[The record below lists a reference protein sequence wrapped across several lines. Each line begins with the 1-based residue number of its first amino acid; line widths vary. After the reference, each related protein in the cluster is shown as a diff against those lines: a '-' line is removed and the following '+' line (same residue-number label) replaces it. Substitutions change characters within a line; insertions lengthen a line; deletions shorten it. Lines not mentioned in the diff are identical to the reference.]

1 MNLIKDIEGFYRKYE
16 IDFSKMPLHLTDEI
30 NEFMSPLWKGTTGK
44 MNWEITNTDFLKLSF
59 PNKIN
64 NTVIN
69 KIVSNLKFK
78 LLNEESVY
86 LYFSGS
92 EPVIKINTNEFF
104 LNSFNFMD
112 EFCFLDFIYFLSID
126 SSKKDIKLAELRI
139 FEYICGNL

>member
-1 MNLIKDIEGFYRKYE
+1 MNLIKYIEGFYRKYE

-59 PNKIN
+59 PNEIN

-104 LNSFNFMD
+104 LNLFNFMD

-126 SSKKDIKLAELRI
+126 SSKKDIKLVELRI

>member
-92 EPVIKINTNEFF
+92 EPVIKINTNEF
-104 LNSFNFMD
+104 
-112 EFCFLDFIYFLSID
+112 
-126 SSKKDIKLAELRI
+126 
-139 FEYICGNL
+139 

>member
-1 MNLIKDIEGFYRKYE
+1 MKSFVEKYE
-16 IDFSKMPLHLTDEI
+16 IDFSTMPLYLTDEI
-30 NEFMSPLWKGTTGK
+30 NEFMKPLWQGTTGK
-44 MNWEITNTDFLKLSF
+44 MNWEIANTDFLKSSF
-59 PNKIN
+59 PNEIN

-104 LNSFNFMD
+104 LNLFNFMD
-112 EFCFLDFIYFLSID
+112 EFCFLDFIYFLD
-126 SSKKDIKLAELRI
+126 LEGYQKKKKYMNIIELRI
-139 FEYICGNL
+139 FDYICGTI

>member
-126 SSKKDIKLAELRI
+126 SSKKDIKLVELRI

>member
-1 MNLIKDIEGFYRKYE
+1 MNLIKDIEGFCRKYE
-16 IDFSKMPLHLTDEI
+16 IDFSIMSLDLTDEI
-30 NEFMSPLWKGTTGK
+30 NEFMSPLWQGTTGK
-44 MNWEITNTDFLKLSF
+44 MNWEITNTEFLKLIF
-59 PNKIN
+59 PNEID

-92 EPVIKINTNEFF
+92 EPAIKININKFF
-104 LNSFNFMD
+104 LNLFNFMD

-126 SSKKDIKLAELRI
+126 SSKKDIKLVELRI

>member
-1 MNLIKDIEGFYRKYE
+1 
-16 IDFSKMPLHLTDEI
+16 MPLHLTDEI

-44 MNWEITNTDFLKLSF
+44 MNWEITNIDFLKLSF
-59 PNKIN
+59 PNEIN

-104 LNSFNFMD
+104 LNLFNFMD

-126 SSKKDIKLAELRI
+126 SSKKDIKLVELRI

>member
-30 NEFMSPLWKGTTGK
+30 NEFMSPLWKGTIGK
-44 MNWEITNTDFLKLSF
+44 MNWEITSTDFLKLSF
-59 PNKIN
+59 PNEIN

-69 KIVSNLKFK
+69 KIFSNLKFK

-104 LNSFNFMD
+104 LNLFNFMD

-126 SSKKDIKLAELRI
+126 SSKKDIKLVELRI

>member
-30 NEFMSPLWKGTTGK
+30 NEFMSPLWKGATGK
-44 MNWEITNTDFLKLSF
+44 MNWEITSTDFLKLSF
-59 PNKIN
+59 PNEIN

-69 KIVSNLKFK
+69 KIFSNLKFK

-104 LNSFNFMD
+104 LNLFNFMD

-126 SSKKDIKLAELRI
+126 SSKKDIKLVELRI

>member
-1 MNLIKDIEGFYRKYE
+1 MNLIEDIEGFYRKYE

-59 PNKIN
+59 PNEIN

-104 LNSFNFMD
+104 LNLFNFMD

-126 SSKKDIKLAELRI
+126 SSKKDIKLVELRI
-139 FEYICGNL
+139 FEYICRNL

>member
-1 MNLIKDIEGFYRKYE
+1 MNLIEDIEGFYRKYE

-59 PNKIN
+59 PNEIN

-104 LNSFNFMD
+104 LNLFNFMD

-126 SSKKDIKLAELRI
+126 SSKKDIKLVELR
-139 FEYICGNL
+139 

>member
-44 MNWEITNTDFLKLSF
+44 MNWEITSTDFLKLSF
-59 PNKIN
+59 PNEIN

-69 KIVSNLKFK
+69 KIFSNLKFK

-104 LNSFNFMD
+104 LNLFNFMD

-126 SSKKDIKLAELRI
+126 SSKKDIKLVELRI

>member
-1 MNLIKDIEGFYRKYE
+1 MNLIEDIEGFYRKYE

-59 PNKIN
+59 PNEIN

-104 LNSFNFMD
+104 PNLFNFMD

-126 SSKKDIKLAELRI
+126 SSKKDIKLVELRI

>member
-1 MNLIKDIEGFYRKYE
+1 MKSFVEKYE
-16 IDFSKMPLHLTDEI
+16 IDFSTMPLYLTDEI
-30 NEFMSPLWKGTTGK
+30 NEFMKPLWQGTTGK
-44 MNWEITNTDFLKLSF
+44 MNWEIANTDFLKSSF
-59 PNKIN
+59 PNEIN

-104 LNSFNFMD
+104 LNLFNFMD
-112 EFCFLDFIYFLSID
+112 EFCFLDFIYFLD
-126 SSKKDIKLAELRI
+126 LEGYQKKKKYMNIIELRI
-139 FEYICGNL
+139 FDYIRGTI